1 MPCSICHESGHNR
14 RTCQNTNT
22 LFDACPFLDP
32 LFTNNASL
40 SVHTPP
46 AHYTNIRFTTHYGT
60 DTADP
65 SFTPLTP
72 RTPPGNTIPFP
83 GINIPFPNLESLTF
97 DDLFGNDND
106 NDNDT
111 HDSMPDL
118 EIDFGE
124 PTKKNLATLV
134 DCVEE
139 PCATDDCPVCMEQL
153 KKTDLFVSRCGHQFH
168 STCMIIHLK
177 KHDNCPMC
185 RGVLFTDVI

>member
-22 LFDACPFLDP
+22 LFNAHPFIDP
-32 LFTNNASL
+32 LFTNNDSL
-40 SVHTPP
+40 SLHTPP

-60 DTADP
+60 DTANA
-65 SFTPLTP
+65 SFAPLTP
-72 RTPPGNTIPFP
+72 ETPLNI
-83 GINIPFPNLESLTF
+83 IPFPNLESLTF
-97 DDLFGNDND
+97 DDLFGNNS
-106 NDNDT
+106 DNDT
-111 HDSMPDL
+111 HESMPDL
-118 EIDFGE
+118 VIDMGAI
-124 PTKKNLATLV
+124 KKNLAPLV

-139 PCATDDCPVCMEQL
+139 PCATDACPVCMEPL

-168 STCMIIHLK
+168 STCMIIHIK